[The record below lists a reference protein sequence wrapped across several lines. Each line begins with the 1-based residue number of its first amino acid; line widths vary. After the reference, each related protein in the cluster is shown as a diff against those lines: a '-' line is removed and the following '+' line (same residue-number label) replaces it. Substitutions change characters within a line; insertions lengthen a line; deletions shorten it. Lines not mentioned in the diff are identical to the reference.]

1 MRGHSDHRVYRFIKI
16 VIVQVKIQAGH
27 ILIII
32 TDNL

>member
-1 MRGHSDHRVYRFIKI
+1 MCGHGDHGVYHFIKI

-27 ILIII
+27 IVIII